1 MSSNE
6 NLEEEMVL
14 CDSLGSRRELGDIHF
29 FTKRSHW
36 FFTNNNIILYISY
49 SCFQTWSISSIVKD
63 NCQLKFMIE
72 EKAFFKKSISQIK
85 DLESILNLIDTY
97 LAYQTDILSGDFI
110 TKLKCIILTS
120 SQYSANIKIKWKNLK
135 CWNYWRAFTSMKM
148 KIKWMPA
155 RWCSGRNLEN
165 LCSCNIISHLFGLY
179 VHKVGITKHF

>member
-72 EKAFFKKSISQIK
+72 EEAFFKKSISQIK

-97 LAYQTDILSGDFI
+97 FAYQTAILSGDFI
-110 TKLKCIILTS
+110 TKLKWIFLLVLNIVLTLKSCGKIWNVEIIGELS
-120 SQYSANIKIKWKNLK
+120 LQWKWKLNECPLGG
-135 CWNYWRAFTSMKM
+135 ALVE
-148 KIKWMPA
+148 I
-155 RWCSGRNLEN
+155 
-165 LCSCNIISHLFGLY
+165 
-179 VHKVGITKHF
+179 